1 VSVAGRIYLIDT
13 SALARAHMAQVR
25 YTVQTLLTDRVAA
38 TCVTVDL
45 AAGYS
50 GRTAADLGAIDARR
64 RDRYLNLPLNEEI
77 AIRAREVQAMLAE
90 KMQHRSVGILD
101 LLTAAVAEHHDA
113 ALLHYDPAFE
123 LIASITGQPQLWV
136 AARGSLEAD
145 DLEKAALDA
154 PTQGN
159 SEGHSEGNSKIDSEG
174 STANGPVPGYAT
186 PPPQLPYPMDHPIS
200 SQADRES

>member
-1 VSVAGRIYLIDT
+1 MSMAGRLYLIDT

-50 GRTAADLGAIDARR
+50 GRNAADLAAIDTRR
-64 RDRYLNLPLNEEI
+64 RDRYINLPLNEEI
-77 AIRAREVQAMLAE
+77 ADRARDVQAQLSE
-90 KMQHRSVGILD
+90 KLQHRSVGILD
-101 LLTAAVAEHHDA
+101 LITAAVAEHHEA

-136 AARGSLEAD
+136 ASRGSLEAD
-145 DLEKAALDA
+145 DEEKAALEAVAFDA
-154 PTQGN
+154 GPIGPTG
-159 SEGHSEGNSKIDSEG
+159 
-174 STANGPVPGYAT
+174 
-186 PPPQLPYPMDHPIS
+186 PPPAGLPDSAAPLPHPMDDPIR
-200 SQADRES
+200 QGPGA